1 MSRFSD
7 RELGMDRKIT
17 RRDFLDGVALSAAV
31 VAASAA
37 FPSVASASSGGS
49 HGRPGNGGPGNG
61 GGNGHGGNGG
71 SGKPYPPTQTGL
83 RGQQAGAYDVAHAVR
98 DGAFTPGRITEL
110 RETYDLVV
118 VGGGLS
124 GLAAAHF
131 YRKAAGSRARILIL
145 DALDDFGGHARRN
158 EFHVG
163 RTMLLSNGGTV
174 NLDTPSTWNR
184 AAYDLVTKDLGIDLK
199 GLEATVKSDAYTP
212 YGLRSATLFNSERWG
227 KDQLV
232 IRESG
237 ESWASFAQKL
247 PMSAASKA
255 ALVRLYS
262 TTEDF
267 YPGLT
272 DAQKKEILARTPYE
286 TYLREK
292 IGMDDD
298 ALAVMRRG
306 TNGLWGVD
314 VDRVSSADA
323 WATGQPGF
331 GGLNL
336 AHTPWPGAGFTPLM
350 HLAETD
356 EDGNFYFPEGNAS
369 VARLLVN
376 KLVPHAFEE
385 NRLDWRKIPTA
396 HARYDRL
403 DHPDS
408 DVRIRLSSTAFD
420 VRNDGRRGAVV
431 SYSQGG
437 RSYRVRTKGV
447 VMACWNSVASYVMPE
462 LKADQIE
469 AMRYGVKVPLV
480 YTRVALRDWRA
491 FAAARVR
498 NVSTPTRFFS
508 SFGLPTVTD
517 IGDFTM
523 PHQPE
528 LPTVISLS
536 ATPNSPGLKCRDQ
549 HKAGRRTLI
558 RMPFEDFEREIR
570 DSMTRA
576 LGSYGFD
583 PGRDITAIT
592 VNRWAHGYAYE
603 YNSLDD
609 PALFGPEEQ
618 RPYAKARRP
627 VGRIAI
633 ANSDAEAFGYTHAAF
648 DAAYRAVRHLL

>member
-1 MSRFSD
+1 MTRFSD
-7 RELGMDRKIT
+7 RELGMGRKIT
-17 RRDFLDGVALSAAV
+17 RRDFLDGMAIGTAV

-37 FPSVASASSGGS
+37 FPSVAQASSG
-49 HGRPGNGGPGNG
+49 RP
-61 GGNGHGGNGG
+61 GGNGHGNGNGHG
-71 SGKPYPPTQTGL
+71 HGHGAPATYPPTDNGL
-83 RGQQAGAYDVAHAVR
+83 RGQQPGAYDVAHSVR
-98 DGAFTPGRITEL
+98 DGAFAPGQVTDI
-110 RETYDLVV
+110 RESYDLIV

-124 GLAAAHF
+124 GLAAAQF
-131 YRKAAGSRARILIL
+131 YRKAKGSRARILIL

-174 NLDTPSTWNR
+174 NIDTPSTWTR
-184 AAYDLVTKDLGIDLK
+184 EAYNLLTKDLGVNLK
-199 GLEATVKSDAYTP
+199 GLEATVKSDAYAP

-232 IRESG
+232 IRDTG
-237 ESWASFAQKL
+237 ESWTSFAAKL
-247 PMSAASKA
+247 PIGNVSKA
-255 ALVRLYS
+255 ALVRLYG

-298 ALAVMRRG
+298 ALAIMRRG
-306 TNGLWGVD
+306 TNGYWGVN
-314 VDRVSSADA
+314 VDRVAAADA

-331 GGLNL
+331 NGLGL
-336 AHTPWPGAGFTPLM
+336 EHTPWPGAGFTPLM

-356 EDGNFYFPEGNAS
+356 ADGNFYFPEGNAS
-369 VARLLVN
+369 VARLLVD
-376 KLVPHAFEE
+376 KLVPNAFEE
-385 NRLDWRKIPTA
+385 NHLDWRKISTA
-396 HARYDRL
+396 HVRYDRL

-408 DVRIRLSSTAFD
+408 NVRIRLGSTAFH
-420 VRNDGRRGAVV
+420 VKNEGRRGAEVC
-431 SYSQGG
+431 YSKGG
-437 RSYRVRTKGV
+437 KSYRVRAKGV
-447 VMACWNSVASYVMPE
+447 VMACWNSVSSYVMPE
-462 LKADQIE
+462 LKADQIA
-469 AMRYGVKVPLV
+469 AMRYGTKVPLV
-480 YTRVALRDWRA
+480 YARVALRDWRA
-491 FAAARVR
+491 FANARVKS
-498 NVSTPTRFFS
+498 VSTPSMYFS

-523 PHQPE
+523 PHRPDQ
-528 LPTVISLS
+528 PTVISLS

-549 HKAGRRTLI
+549 HKAGRRSL
-558 RMPFEDFEREIR
+558 MKMAFEDFEREIR

-576 LGSYGFD
+576 LGSHGFD
-583 PGRDITAIT
+583 AGRDITAIT

-609 PALFGPEEQ
+609 PALFEPESK
-618 RPYAKARRP
+618 RPYAQARRP

-648 DAAYRAVRHLL
+648 DAAHRAVEHLV